1 MSRHVFHEH
10 NAVGR
15 DYVVGD
21 IHGQF
26 PALRRLLQRVGFST
40 KTDRL
45 FSVGDLVD
53 RGPRS
58 ADCLI
63 ALAQPWFHTVMG
75 NHEDLLSWCPTET
88 IRRNGG
94 AWFLALSPAE
104 KEHYLSVFE
113 RLPLVRTIAVGD
125 KRIGIVHAEVPGSDW
140 PAFVE
145 KLESNTLHLL
155 DEEHAMWSRRLIGNP
170 EHPSRIT
177 KGIDQVI
184 VGHTVQEAPLTIG
197 NHLYLDTG
205 AGKQMT
211 LSAICLQTGGITVE
225 DCSAG

>member
-10 NAVGR
+10 NDHGR

-26 PALRRLLQRVGFST
+26 PALRRLLVRVGFQV

-45 FSVGDLVD
+45 FSVGDMVD

-63 ALAQPWFHTVMG
+63 ALAQPWFHAVMG
-75 NHEDLLSWCPTET
+75 NHEDLLSWCPPDT

-94 AWFLALSPAE
+94 AWFLALSEPE
-104 KEHYLSVFE
+104 QMHFLGVFE
-113 RLPLVRTIAVGD
+113 KLPFARTIAVGD

-140 PAFVE
+140 PAFAE
-145 KLESNTLHLL
+145 QLENNTLNPLL
-155 DEEHAMWSRRLIGNP
+155 EEHAMWSRVLIGNP
-170 EHPSRIT
+170 EHRSRIT
-177 KGIDQVI
+177 TGIDQVI

-205 AGKQMT
+205 ASKGKN
-211 LSAICLQTGGITVE
+211 LSVICLQTGVITAE
-225 DCSAG
+225 WCAG